1 MYNVYMCVHGLAM
14 AIRAHP
20 CEQRSTLALTVAK
33 RYVYIYTCRI
43 QSLPKADIVE
53 WLATEAVQQYIRGI
67 HRYVNIPLYYE
78 YLESLYSLSSEP
90 FYNVSFRK

>member
-1 MYNVYMCVHGLAM
+1 MRMFSCTCICIYMYVHGLAM
-14 AIRAHP
+14 AHPYP
-20 CEQRSTLALTVAK
+20 CEQRSTLHKTALTVAK

-78 YLESLYSLSSEP
+78 YLAVQP
-90 FYNVSFRK
+90 Q